1 MKLWLLPL
9 SLLTAC
15 EGALPLYIAKQG
27 FRHGALL
34 LKAEPVDSL
43 LKQPNLDPKTERY
56 LKLSKEV
63 IDYAE
68 ANGMRTRANYRKYI
82 ALDRDWVTQI
92 VMAAKKDSLTPH
104 LFSYPIVGE
113 LPYRGFYDEADAV
126 AFEKKLAARDLD
138 TYRREVDAFSTTG
151 WLPDPLVSSMFSDE
165 ARFIELMFHELT
177 HATFYFASE
186 ADFNEAFA
194 SWMGFRLAV
203 SFIDDHL
210 KDDPNRAKLLAEL
223 QAEDK
228 RQREL
233 AAAVKVILAKGHEL
247 YQRPT
252 ALQEREAYF
261 TWIHDYLVGQKL
273 LRAGSTT
280 KWNNAVILGL
290 STYYEQVGPI
300 EAYAQKEK
308 LAPKDLLRRVV
319 ERGPA
324 IIREITHP

>member
-1 MKLWLLPL
+1 MRRLLFALPL
-9 SLLTAC
+9 FAAC
-15 EGALPLYIAKQG
+15 EGSLPFYIAKQG

-34 LKAEPVDSL
+34 LKAESVDSL

-56 LKLSKEV
+56 LKLSKE
-63 IDYAE
+63 IITYAE
-68 ANGMRTRANYRKYI
+68 ANGMKTRANYRKYI

-104 LFSYPIVGE
+104 LFSYPIVGD
-113 LPYRGFYDEADAV
+113 LPYRGFYDEQDSIE
-126 AFEKKLAARDLD
+126 FEKKLAAQDLD

-165 ARFIELMFHELT
+165 ARFIELLFHELT

-203 SFIDDHL
+203 SFIEEHL
-210 KDDPNRAKLLAEL
+210 QNDPNRLKLLGEL
-223 QAEDK
+223 KAEDK

-233 AAAVKVILAKGHEL
+233 AAAVREILTKGHEL
-247 YQRPT
+247 YKRPN
-252 ALQEREAYF
+252 ALEAREAYF
-261 TWIHDYLVGQKL
+261 TWVHDYLVGKKL

-290 STYYEQVGPI
+290 STYYELVGPI

-324 IIREITHP
+324 IIREITAP